1 MIFDFVTKGFGSVK
15 DAFSGAFSSVKDAAT
30 STWNSALKPI
40 GQAGYNMVQK
50 NLSRLDNLGNT
61 ADKLVGGVG
70 NAADGLGNLLAGNSN
85 ILVYL
90 GIGALAL
97 VVVPKLI
104 DKVL

>member
-15 DAFSGAFSSVKDAAT
+15 NAFSGAFSSVKDAGG
-30 STWNSALKPI
+30 SLYNSVLKPI
-40 GQAGYNMVQK
+40 GQRGLSMIDK
-50 NLSRLDNLGNT
+50 NLGRLDNLGNT

-70 NAADGLGNLLAGNSN
+70 NVAEGLGSLLSGQSN
-85 ILVYL
+85 VLVYL

-97 VVVPKLI
+97 MVVPKII

>member
-1 MIFDFVTKGFGSVK
+1 MIFDFVTKGIGSVK
-15 DAFSGAFSSVKDAAT
+15 DAFSGAFSSVKDVAT

-70 NAADGLGNLLAGNSN
+70 NAADGLGSLLSGQSN

-90 GIGALAL
+90 GIEALAL

>member
-15 DAFSGAFSSVKDAAT
+15 DAFSGAFNSVKDAGG
-30 STWNSALKPI
+30 SLYNSVLKPI
-40 GQAGYNMVQK
+40 GQRGLSMIDK
-50 NLSRLDNLGNT
+50 NLGRLDNLGNT

-70 NAADGLGNLLAGNSN
+70 NVAEGLGSLLSGQSN
-85 ILVYL
+85 VLVYL

-97 VVVPKLI
+97 MVVPKII

>member
-15 DAFSGAFSSVKDAAT
+15 DAFSGAFSSVKDVAT

-61 ADKLVGGVG
+61 AASSWEVSAMPQMVWGTCWPEIPT
-70 NAADGLGNLLAGNSN
+70 S
-85 ILVYL
+85 
-90 GIGALAL
+90 
-97 VVVPKLI
+97 
-104 DKVL
+104 